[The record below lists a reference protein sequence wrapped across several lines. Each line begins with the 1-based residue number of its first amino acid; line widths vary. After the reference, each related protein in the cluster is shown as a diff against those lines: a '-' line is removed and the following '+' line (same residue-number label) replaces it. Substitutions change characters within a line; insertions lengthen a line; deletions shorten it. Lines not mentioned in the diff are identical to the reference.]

1 MSCAVCQA
9 LQETKYNGSNTS
21 ESSFVDKNIIQYRLL
36 DFESASLTVITWLP
50 YGADCSLA
58 FVHVE
63 KRRQRDSL
71 NTRRTSIAHEMTL
84 QEFLKFDNDYA
95 RLP

>member
-1 MSCAVCQA
+1 MCPFILTQ
-9 LQETKYNGSNTS
+9 
-21 ESSFVDKNIIQYRLL
+21 
-36 DFESASLTVITWLP
+36 SASLTVITWLP
-50 YGADCSLA
+50 YRADCPLA

-63 KRRQRDSL
+63 KRFFSPSRQRDSL

>member
-1 MSCAVCQA
+1 MCPFILTQS
-9 LQETKYNGSNTS
+9 T
-21 ESSFVDKNIIQYRLL
+21 
-36 DFESASLTVITWLP
+36 SLTVITWLP
-50 YGADCSLA
+50 YRADCPLA